1 MTDDSGALVSAI
13 ITTHNRSNLLSR
25 AIDSVLAQTYPH
37 LEIIVV
43 DDGSRDGTEEL
54 VSRYRERCERLR
66 YLRHDIPRGACS
78 ARNYG
83 IREARGEFVA
93 GLDDDDE
100 WLPER
105 VEKLLGSYR
114 DEYAYVCSRDW
125 IVYSDRMEQREKKKV
140 ITLKD
145 MLYRNVT
152 GNQILTR
159 RERLLAVGGF
169 DESLTSGQDYD
180 MWLRLLERYG
190 SARMLPE
197 PLQKVYRDHL
207 GERLSVSRGKIKGD
221 WRLYN
226 KHKDKMTKRQRKVR
240 LMELRRLKGRSLR
253 LTEPFSI
260 LSTGHFL
267 RYLRYYL
274 RRRLGRA

>member
-1 MTDDSGALVSAI
+1 MLVSAV
-13 ITTHNRSNLLSR
+13 ITTHNRADLLPR
-25 AIDSVLAQTYPH
+25 AIESVLAQTYAD
-37 LEIIVV
+37 LEIIIV
-43 DDGSRDGTEEL
+43 DDGSDDETEKVIRGHL
-54 VSRYRERCERLR
+54 GKFPHI
-66 YLRHDIPRGACS
+66 RHLKNDIPRGACA

-83 IREARGEFVA
+83 IREARGEFIA

-100 WLPER
+100 WLPRR
-105 VEKLLGSYR
+105 VEVLMENFR

-125 IVYSDRMEQREKKKV
+125 IVYRDRVEQREKKTV
-140 ITLKD
+140 ITLKS

-159 RERLLAVGGF
+159 RERILAVGGF

-190 SARMLPE
+190 SARMVPQ

-207 GERLSVSRGKIKGD
+207 GERVSISRGKIKGD

-226 KHKDKMTKRQRKVR
+226 KHKEKMTKSQRKVR
-240 LMELRRLKGRSLR
+240 LMELKRLKGRALR
-253 LTEPFSI
+253 LAEPFSI
-260 LSTGHFL
+260 MNTGHFL

-274 RRRLGRA
+274 RRRLGRV